1 MTKEYRVPTFMWL
14 RKKTKKDLR
23 KIKKL
28 WNLKSMGAAT
38 EKAAE
43 ILLKNDLLTI
53 KENENGK
60 E

>member
-1 MTKEYRVPTFMWL
+1 MTKEYRVPIFMWL

-43 ILLKNDLLTI
+43 ILLKNDLLTT

-60 E
+60 